1 MAFTV
6 QVILGAIAL
15 FCVFPLAVLAVEG
28 FCALCARPRSSTNPG
43 TGSPTRVAVLVPAHN
58 EELGLPKTLADI
70 VAGLRPGD
78 RCVVVADNCQ
88 DGTAQAA
95 RQFPVEVLERSDQ
108 VRRGKGY
115 ALQHGIAHLKA
126 DPPDAVLVIDA
137 DCRVD
142 PASLHILA
150 EATAAWGCPV
160 QGGNILYPPADSS
173 FGNRVSAF
181 AFHFKNHVRPLGLAQ
196 FGGPCLLFGTGM
208 AFPWSILASTSL
220 GTADSVEDMQL
231 AVQLALAGKAAR
243 YLPAPCV
250 SGILPSGASA
260 AKSQRQRWEHGH
272 VRTLLRYAPRL
283 LWEGLRRGKL
293 QLLLLGADLAV
304 PPLSLLALL
313 VVVASAVEMG
323 GGLLTG
329 VWIWFGILAGATGLA
344 ALAILMAW
352 SRFGRQFLPF
362 RDLVLIPV
370 YIVRKLPIY
379 LALLWKPQKAWNE
392 RPAAA
397 GLIESRDHSP

>member
-1 MAFTV
+1 MEFTV

-15 FCVFPLAVLAVEG
+15 FCVIPLAVLAAEG
-28 FCALCARPRSSTNPG
+28 FGALCARSRSTATLQTCG
-43 TGSPTRVAVLVPAHN
+43 PTRVAVLIPAHN
-58 EELGLPKTLADI
+58 EELGLLNTLADI
-70 VAGLRPGD
+70 VAALRPGD
-78 RCVVVADNCQ
+78 RCVVVADNCD
-88 DGTAQAA
+88 DGTAQVA
-95 RQFPVEVLERSDQ
+95 RNYPVEVLERSDEMH
-108 VRRGKGY
+108 RGKGY
-115 ALQHGIAHLKA
+115 ALQHGIAHLRA

-142 PASLHILA
+142 PSSLHILGEA
-150 EATAAWGCPV
+150 AATAGCPI
-160 QGGNILYPPADSS
+160 QGGNVLYPPAESS

-208 AFPWSILASTSL
+208 AFPWQIMADASL

-250 SGILPSGASA
+250 SGELPTSASA

-283 LWEGLRRGKL
+283 LWEGLKRGKP

-304 PPLSLLALL
+304 PPLSLLAFL
-313 VVVASAVEMG
+313 VVAASAAEIA

-329 VWIWFGILAGATGLA
+329 VWVWFGILAGATGLA
-344 ALAILMAW
+344 AVAILMAW

-362 RDLVLIPV
+362 QDLALIPV

-392 RPAAA
+392 HPAAA
-397 GLIESRDHSP
+397 GLIESRDPST